1 MSHVN
6 ETWSSYVPPPHLSLA
21 GKRGCQ
27 ITGGVGGGG
36 GGEYGRCIKKA
47 MKKCHEIN
55 IISALTRPKNSF
67 KNAMNVGFF
76 FLSSSTIWLDYY

>member
-21 GKRGCQ
+21 GKRGWQ

-36 GGEYGRCIKKA
+36 GVWNVYKKS
-47 MKKCHEIN
+47 HEKM
-55 IISALTRPKNSF
+55 P
-67 KNAMNVGFF
+67 
-76 FLSSSTIWLDYY
+76 